1 MKLFHSNYI
10 IRQANIQDLA
20 FLVEIHNETLQSG
33 IYAQLG
39 VNFLQRYYRASILN
53 NNIIFIAQS
62 KSKILGIIELNLHKH
77 SSKIFNM
84 HDFLRLVLIVLKDPR
99 YLYLIF
105 FRLFTKNEFK
115 KMIEISNFAVKKSY
129 RSLGV
134 GSKLLDTSVKYAT
147 KKKLSLYTF
156 THNKRLVGFYLK
168 KMNGK
173 IIKTAN
179 LFVYMSYL
187 VRIDIKKLY

>member
-1 MKLFHSNYI
+1 
-10 IRQANIQDLA
+10 
-20 FLVEIHNETLQSG
+20 
-33 IYAQLG
+33 
-39 VNFLQRYYRASILN
+39 
-53 NNIIFIAQS
+53 
-62 KSKILGIIELNLHKH
+62 
-77 SSKIFNM
+77 
-84 HDFLRLVLIVLKDPR
+84 
-99 YLYLIF
+99 
-105 FRLFTKNEFK
+105 
-115 KMIEISNFAVKKSY
+115 MIEISNFAVKKSY